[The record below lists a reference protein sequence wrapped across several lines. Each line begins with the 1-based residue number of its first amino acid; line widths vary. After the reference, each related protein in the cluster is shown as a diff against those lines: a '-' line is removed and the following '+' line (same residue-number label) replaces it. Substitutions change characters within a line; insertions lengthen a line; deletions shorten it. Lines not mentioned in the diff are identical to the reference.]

1 MTLPCS
7 SNEFNF
13 FLIVSFTF
21 FADYNF
27 TCTEENSQ
35 KNYSTYFT
43 SSSCHGNLQSGIL
56 WGWGGGGGGRV
67 TGKRKKRNPLASE
80 RRGEGLPPDRRLLAW
95 IT

>member
-43 SSSCHGNLQSGIL
+43 SSSCHGNLQSGVL
-56 WGWGGGGGGRV
+56 WGLEGGGGGV
-67 TGKRKKRNPLASE
+67 EWQAKGKKEHL
-80 RRGEGLPPDRRLLAW
+80 LPPKEEGKDYHL
-95 IT
+95 ITDYWHG

>member
-13 FLIVSFTF
+13 LLIVSFTF

-43 SSSCHGNLQSGIL
+43 SSTVMVTCNQAFF
-56 WGWGGGGGGRV
+56 GGGRV
-67 TGKRKKRNPLASE
+67 TGKRKKRTPLASE

>member
-43 SSSCHGNLQSGIL
+43 SSSCHGNLQSGVL
-56 WGWGGGGGGRV
+56 WGLGGGGV
-67 TGKRKKRNPLASE
+67 EWQAKGKKELL
-80 RRGEGLPPDRRLLAW
+80 LPPKEEGKDYHL
-95 IT
+95 ITDYWHG

>member
-35 KNYSTYFT
+35 KKYSTYLPQVAVMVTCNQAFF
-43 SSSCHGNLQSGIL
+43 
-56 WGWGGGGGGRV
+56 GGGGGGWV
-67 TGKRKKRNPLASE
+67 VEWQAKGKKELL
-80 RRGEGLPPDRRLLAW
+80 LPPKEEGKDYHLIADYW
-95 IT
+95 HG

>member
-21 FADYNF
+21 FADHNF

-43 SSSCHGNLQSGIL
+43 SSSCHGNLQSGVL

-67 TGKRKKRNPLASE
+67 TGKRKKRTPVASE

>member
-43 SSSCHGNLQSGIL
+43 SSSCHGNLQSGVL
-56 WGWGGGGGGRV
+56 WGLGGGGV
-67 TGKRKKRNPLASE
+67 VEWQAKGKKEHL
-80 RRGEGLPPDRRLLAW
+80 LPPKEEGKDYHL
-95 IT
+95 ITDYWHG

>member
-7 SNEFNF
+7 PNEFNF

-27 TCTEENSQ
+27 TRTEENSQ

-43 SSSCHGNLQSGIL
+43 SSSCHGNLQSGVL
-56 WGWGGGGGGRV
+56 WGVGRGGGGRV
-67 TGKRKKRNPLASE
+67 TGKRKERTPLASE
-80 RRGEGLPPDRRLLAW
+80 RRGEGLPPDHRLLAW

>member
-43 SSSCHGNLQSGIL
+43 SSSCHGNLQSGVL
-56 WGWGGGGGGRV
+56 WGLGGGGV
-67 TGKRKKRNPLASE
+67 VVEWQAKGKKEHL
-80 RRGEGLPPDRRLLAW
+80 LPPKEEGKDYHL
-95 IT
+95 ITDYWHG

>member
-43 SSSCHGNLQSGIL
+43 SSSCHGNLQSGVL
-56 WGWGGGGGGRV
+56 WGLGGGGGV
-67 TGKRKKRNPLASE
+67 EWQAKGKKEHPFPPKE
-80 RRGEGLPPDRRLLAW
+80 EGKDYHL
-95 IT
+95 ITDYWHG

>member
-43 SSSCHGNLQSGIL
+43 SSSCHGNLQSGVL
-56 WGWGGGGGGRV
+56 WGWGGGGGRV
-67 TGKRKKRNPLASE
+67 TGKWKKELL
-80 RRGEGLPPDRRLLAW
+80 LPPKEEGKDYHLIADYW
-95 IT
+95 HG